1 MFEWRVGGAFMSEM
15 TTVGISSV
23 TSQTNIRKKKS
34 LKQSVRLTEVVIR
47 NLAHVYY
54 EQESRTEP
62 L

>member
-1 MFEWRVGGAFMSEM
+1 MFERRVGGAFMSEM

-23 TSQTNIRKKKS
+23 TSQTNIRRKKS

-54 EQESRTEP
+54 EQ
-62 L
+62 

>member
-1 MFEWRVGGAFMSEM
+1 MFERRVGGAFVWDDYSRDILCDI
-15 TTVGISSV
+15 TD
-23 TSQTNIRKKKS
+23 QHQKKKS

>member
-1 MFEWRVGGAFMSEM
+1 MFERRVGGAFMSEM

-23 TSQTNIRKKKS
+23 TSHRPTSEKKS

-54 EQESRTEP
+54 EQQSRTEP

>member
-1 MFEWRVGGAFMSEM
+1 MSEM

-23 TSQTNIRKKKS
+23 TSHRPTSEKKS

-54 EQESRTEP
+54 EQQSRTEP